1 MVYGRRI
8 LTTAILLTL
17 LVLSSSMMST
27 QSTAKEADIIVDTDG
42 TGDYTT
48 IQKAVNN
55 ANNGSVIKIKRGIY
69 NSVDIGTCS
78 SCSNNAG
85 QQSIKRLGETDDDD
99 FGEPLS
105 VELRAYKDQ
114 FVRIHPA
121 TATAE
126 AGIEIANNGGKE
138 VVIEGIVF
146 QDAEYGVA
154 VKTASD
160 VTLRRNAFMNSLN
173 NDILLLNN
181 KFGNIKDT
189 IEVED
194 KGNFWG
200 TEREEVYFPTDLG
213 ESSRYLEYNKEDG
226 FEPEKILQSKRTET
240 LRVDF
245 ITGDNYNFQNKYK
258 TLGKAVDH
266 AKSDSTIKVEAT
278 EFGKTSEEHYGPVE
292 IAGEGVSENYNLTI
306 VGVAERRAGTIK
318 KLPRLS
324 SLTFSSDGMYTVRNF
339 IIKGEIS
346 SVSSNSVVRAQK
358 NDWGGNPYGRLAVI
372 EESGGI
378 VSAYPFCETRS
389 CDEYVSGE
397 NSPYCMVVNTPRT
410 DNAGCENKDKNKIT
424 VDASGLQSMDA
435 TDRFKSTIEV
445 SGDVSRQTTVS
456 LTIYPSDSLEKKTVT
471 LTPQQNSKEVEIKSY
486 FRSTTLGQQVTPAL
500 RVSTKDYNPTSMAVY
515 QSTKL
520 SSYSDSGSGSDS
532 DLFEEES
539 SSSATESTAESKVR
553 QNIINTTRRNTT
565 TPVSQFNDGDDV
577 TERYESELIPPTSAT
592 TDNPATGN
600 VVTEGVRTFRQ
611 TTTFGGRGSLIKSND
626 ENRYRIGTSHT
637 SIPSADSHV
646 LVIQYTLSPDIDGE
660 SIEAKIVN
668 QQNEVISPQRK
679 DITLKSSV
687 SGSETIVVQLTQRE
701 IDYINNIGNAYVVY
715 DGSINTNKGS
725 SMSLYSQII
734 LSGTSISEDIQRTD
748 EFSNT
753 VFNRNSDLP
762 SEEPDDPAGEQ
773 VQDPPE
779 LENTESRDSTMTIDY
794 FVEGTK
800 SQFNTYDV
808 APKEFSNSAQS
819 ELRMTFT
826 IRNTGDRSITKD
838 VKIVDKWHHPESPQ
852 HYPNRESRVDMN
864 INTETKKN
872 FEVSLGPSETITKTV
887 VMDWSKTKFGYH
899 NLTVKKS
906 NNQEYLELV
915 GANKIEAY
923 VLQPPT
929 FEVSG
934 INDVPQSQLTYSNF
948 DSSVDVVNIGDLGG
962 KRTVKL
968 NFVDWSTTE
977 DIKLSGGN
985 PRIGRTSSVSTISY
999 GSEENANQEQIQ
1011 NQYRLEYAPL
1021 DEAVPVSGTNRNWF
1035 ENSITRVNNFVR
1047 NDELFRPYSPFHT
1060 EPGTYELIASVT
1072 NQNIEVTD
1080 NIELNS
1086 GKREDVELYELQI
1099 TGLQVNTVGDEDKFE
1114 SRPSE
1119 SEVKSYASA
1128 YPYTYRSKKATRGGN
1143 DVRGFGTMY
1152 SIPESG
1158 TGPISRAAR
1167 PMGTGPFTPFTK
1179 LKQHSSNDFP
1189 YAGYNSNVNKK
1200 CNADAGNIPIIP
1212 TSSDSSS
1219 SRLVCNGEGSG
1230 IKYIQS
1236 PRLAEGGAT
1245 EITFGQNSPINGG
1258 NAQTYKDSS
1267 TLYARVGIQ
1276 NPLKDSPAVG
1286 RVEIVSNRPT
1296 NERGK
1301 SVGLGVSGAS
1311 QPKVGNDNFDKEVV
1325 GSAAVRVPAQST
1337 KYVDVPIVIKNDK
1350 GVGGTHILE
1359 VRARHKEDYIGK
1371 SDSAVTKSKIPK
1383 SPITRQHHSQFKVPV
1398 KIETY
1403 GDTILTDF
1411 GPQKEFPEFD
1421 NNNYN
1426 VNEVCTSNLESGQPD
1441 RRKAG
1446 ITDNEEGINPVSGE
1460 ETNSGVHLGF
1470 VESDGNC
1477 IRASETAT
1485 DTSTARFA
1493 SVYENLGGETQTI
1506 DGDGLSQFKLDTAV
1520 DSIHEEQ
1527 SIQSADKR
1535 FSQHDLSTG
1544 INSVTISPQE
1554 SKKLT
1559 LSKRYREPGEYRAL
1573 TRPCRQVSD
1582 KGPQIYD
1589 LQGFA
1594 GVYRNQGSMQAVET
1608 VTAPSESEDSQ
1619 FIQDAFYHGGQGCES
1634 TSVEVYD
1641 TTEPQPDFTIASDE
1655 VFHKREQQASDY
1667 QGNVQKE
1674 KESINIKRGDYIQD
1688 DLGDRTE
1695 YWEGRMLAFTGAS
1708 CSYAGPITYTVN
1720 GQEPCMTVDN
1730 VDITELDWTITNKQT
1745 DESKSPNYDGGCKNV
1760 NRGFRTQSLCVQDT
1774 PTVSSGQR
1782 EEVAHRFYDAGINQ
1796 IELQASDNS
1805 QYTEGSS
1812 NQKTSQ
1818 TSVSIKDDNSI
1829 PTLTPGS
1836 AIDPTQTTKTKTFT
1850 TSGSLEVRN
1859 EQTANKTMSN
1869 TISLYSRPREDT
1881 KGDTYSVDTVE
1892 KTVYGDFTND
1902 APNGFQL
1909 VSEIDQQLQEQK
1921 PNKYLL
1927 YGHDVGVYTL
1937 GNFFVRDNKFVGK
1950 ENGVKNP
1957 TFGEKGSLDRVR
1969 AYLWEGK
1976 TSDKIM
1982 KTKRDSNTLSGY
1994 KNCAKIRKAA
2004 SGTPDDGAY
2013 EIDPDGDDQN
2023 LVSVQCRFT
2032 PDKSWTGY
2040 NSTSVAE
2047 MKSDGQASFTSN
2059 EYAGISTP
2067 ANNGR
2072 NNVLRT
2078 VTPLQQSYEEG
2089 GDADGDVYSTS
2100 VYEDVC
2106 ASKNRY
2112 KDDRLLCLFDN
2123 FEMDIGNHQQ
2133 TESRVIAD
2141 LGLGY
2146 EAESIRL
2153 DGFGNKKDAFGVASR
2168 SASSFDGASLKGSWN
2183 SEFSSTGQG
2192 REYSSTEG
2200 KPAKATVAIGT
2211 PSGGIDFTWNDAGET
2226 ATYSTGGWYTK
2237 PISHQSSMY
2246 INEEIR
2252 EDRNDYPGL
2261 EVAVRGSGE
2270 HLVGTAGDDVC
2281 SQQYDGSQECTV
2293 GIHTTNNMVVNYASS
2308 KSEIKIGEGTS
2319 GERVRIMLAQRPKV
2333 TRTLDGGQ
2341 GSGRTYVKPDFAS
2354 WQKGYLWVSDKDE
2367 DLSSSGSDSS
2377 GDSGSIGSGVRC
2389 CSDKGVTNF
2398 VQSELISERR
2408 LPYYGRDSAL
2418 SSDAI
2423 SARDKYPATSDVGKT
2438 HFANETILP
2447 WNVKDENNFYRNNSL
2462 GGNSNYAF
2470 STYEDINQGEFI
2482 GAGGVERLGRESSS
2496 NLGEVPT
2503 YTATATT
2510 FADKSTGYRIPKGDK
2525 RITQFRYAQTYIVGA
2540 DSKRIEYPS
2549 LPSDKWN
2556 PVNVEID
2563 VSWDDSELSDFGA
2576 SSFGNSDDLLN
2587 DTTLEYGESTA
2598 QSWQGMNNPP
2608 VSKIYNGFFAAE
2620 KTKQITVT
2628 AEKSVE
2634 ATGSEDIDDAE
2645 NGLRAARNMFSYE
2658 YMMDQTRSSWRERS
2672 SLDGSANYVKTDNDG
2687 AGGNDIRLLSSGP
2700 DNDNQKSYITDTDP
2714 GRFLDDDE
2722 DHLVFH
2728 RNGYSGDSD
2737 VLPYG
2742 ADYGGKFEGTDLCFG
2757 MNPQDDE
2764 IGVTE
2769 IKWNGFT
2776 DSGVHAYDKKG
2787 DKKCIEY
2794 KEDGGQRTDTLGVQ
2808 VWDAAQNTVDH
2819 ELDVT
2824 VYHDSYAPEVLNF
2837 DGKASAS
2844 SPARH
2849 NIHGRNGPYYDN
2861 NIGTVYAANPSN
2873 NFAGGSVSFR
2883 STAED
2888 DEAPESSNEYDVGLA
2903 CLDIVKGNRFTG
2915 DEGDMRTCE
2924 KKITDSSG
2932 YSNTQEQEVDIDPSW
2947 NMREIDVDIGD
2958 YSSTRNT
2965 QEFTSH
2971 ATDLHS
2977 NNDNKDVQ
2985 LEVVVDQKNAKEINS
3000 NGNTATTNRGSHSGS
3015 QKQCRTYEIQGPGD
3029 DSHGVGVYSPDTYID
3044 KRVSTDTDVSAT
3056 VNSGARSSAR
3066 SSDSNDIPKKPDILS
3081 YQGVDKANVEVTE
3094 SGWNDGEKT
3103 ICAEVE
3109 GHLAEWRLNREAKN
3123 EDSVRGDSTTVRKQS
3138 GYSITNSGTDG
3149 LVNPPDHQKTWPDQ
3163 TTYSMVLSSS
3173 PSAGTLSNTKTSGGT
3188 SIIKTGENEVP
3199 HTKTITVNNTTKTV
3213 DIGDGV
3219 KTVPVTGP
3227 VSYTLTSTITG
3238 SIQKFG
3244 DSYYVTAS
3252 RSTSCSGGSQYE
3264 SACPGSPN
3272 YPSVSISGTLS
3283 VDYRMAIPK
3292 TTTVQVPPVP
3302 SGYKFDGT
3310 QVVTATNPTRGSSQ
3324 LGDEMEIVS
3333 YQPSAKE
3340 TLDIRTYG
3348 DRKEPRTQD
3357 QEIDSGIGVGSCV
3370 EMEAGIDVK
3379 IEDYHGN
3386 VFTDNWAINE
3396 HYENGENAN
3405 CFASTGLNVD
3415 ERSSAGG
3422 FPGLGRVE

>member
-1 MVYGRRI
+1 
-8 LTTAILLTL
+8 
-17 LVLSSSMMST
+17 
-27 QSTAKEADIIVDTDG
+27 
-42 TGDYTT
+42 
-48 IQKAVNN
+48 
-55 ANNGSVIKIKRGIY
+55 
-69 NSVDIGTCS
+69 
-78 SCSNNAG
+78 
-85 QQSIKRLGETDDDD
+85 
-99 FGEPLS
+99 
-105 VELRAYKDQ
+105 
-114 FVRIHPA
+114 
-121 TATAE
+121 
-126 AGIEIANNGGKE
+126 
-138 VVIEGIVF
+138 
-146 QDAEYGVA
+146 
-154 VKTASD
+154 
-160 VTLRRNAFMNSLN
+160 
-173 NDILLLNN
+173 
-181 KFGNIKDT
+181 
-189 IEVED
+189 
-194 KGNFWG
+194 
-200 TEREEVYFPTDLG
+200 
-213 ESSRYLEYNKEDG
+213 
-226 FEPEKILQSKRTET
+226 
-240 LRVDF
+240 
-245 ITGDNYNFQNKYK
+245 
-258 TLGKAVDH
+258 
-266 AKSDSTIKVEAT
+266 
-278 EFGKTSEEHYGPVE
+278 
-292 IAGEGVSENYNLTI
+292 
-306 VGVAERRAGTIK
+306 
-318 KLPRLS
+318 
-324 SLTFSSDGMYTVRNF
+324 
-339 IIKGEIS
+339 
-346 SVSSNSVVRAQK
+346 
-358 NDWGGNPYGRLAVI
+358 
-372 EESGGI
+372 
-378 VSAYPFCETRS
+378 
-389 CDEYVSGE
+389 
-397 NSPYCMVVNTPRT
+397 
-410 DNAGCENKDKNKIT
+410 
-424 VDASGLQSMDA
+424 
-435 TDRFKSTIEV
+435 
-445 SGDVSRQTTVS
+445 
-456 LTIYPSDSLEKKTVT
+456 
-471 LTPQQNSKEVEIKSY
+471 
-486 FRSTTLGQQVTPAL
+486 
-500 RVSTKDYNPTSMAVY
+500 
-515 QSTKL
+515 
-520 SSYSDSGSGSDS
+520 
-532 DLFEEES
+532 
-539 SSSATESTAESKVR
+539 
-553 QNIINTTRRNTT
+553 
-565 TPVSQFNDGDDV
+565 
-577 TERYESELIPPTSAT
+577 
-592 TDNPATGN
+592 
-600 VVTEGVRTFRQ
+600 
-611 TTTFGGRGSLIKSND
+611 
-626 ENRYRIGTSHT
+626 
-637 SIPSADSHV
+637 
-646 LVIQYTLSPDIDGE
+646 
-660 SIEAKIVN
+660 
-668 QQNEVISPQRK
+668 
-679 DITLKSSV
+679 
-687 SGSETIVVQLTQRE
+687 
-701 IDYINNIGNAYVVY
+701 
-715 DGSINTNKGS
+715 
-725 SMSLYSQII
+725 
-734 LSGTSISEDIQRTD
+734 
-748 EFSNT
+748 
-753 VFNRNSDLP
+753 
-762 SEEPDDPAGEQ
+762 
-773 VQDPPE
+773 
-779 LENTESRDSTMTIDY
+779 
-794 FVEGTK
+794 
-800 SQFNTYDV
+800 
-808 APKEFSNSAQS
+808 
-819 ELRMTFT
+819 
-826 IRNTGDRSITKD
+826 
-838 VKIVDKWHHPESPQ
+838 
-852 HYPNRESRVDMN
+852 
-864 INTETKKN
+864 
-872 FEVSLGPSETITKTV
+872 
-887 VMDWSKTKFGYH
+887 
-899 NLTVKKS
+899 
-906 NNQEYLELV
+906 
-915 GANKIEAY
+915 
-923 VLQPPT
+923 
-929 FEVSG
+929 
-934 INDVPQSQLTYSNF
+934 
-948 DSSVDVVNIGDLGG
+948 
-962 KRTVKL
+962 
-968 NFVDWSTTE
+968 
-977 DIKLSGGN
+977 
-985 PRIGRTSSVSTISY
+985 
-999 GSEENANQEQIQ
+999 
-1011 NQYRLEYAPL
+1011 
-1021 DEAVPVSGTNRNWF
+1021 
-1035 ENSITRVNNFVR
+1035 
-1047 NDELFRPYSPFHT
+1047 
-1060 EPGTYELIASVT
+1060 
-1072 NQNIEVTD
+1072 
-1080 NIELNS
+1080 
-1086 GKREDVELYELQI
+1086 
-1099 TGLQVNTVGDEDKFE
+1099 
-1114 SRPSE
+1114 
-1119 SEVKSYASA
+1119 
-1128 YPYTYRSKKATRGGN
+1128 
-1143 DVRGFGTMY
+1143 
-1152 SIPESG
+1152 
-1158 TGPISRAAR
+1158 
-1167 PMGTGPFTPFTK
+1167 MGTGPFTPFTK

-1200 CNADAGNIPIIP
+1200 CNRKANNIPIIP

-1219 SRLVCNGEGSG
+1219 NRLVCNGEGSG

-1245 EITFGQNSPINGG
+1245 EITFGQNSRINGG

-1311 QPKVGNDNFDKEVV
+1311 QPKVGNDNFDKEIV

-1350 GVGGTHILE
+1350 GVEGTHILE
-1359 VRARHKEDYIGK
+1359 VRARHKEDYIDK
-1371 SDSAVTKSKIPK
+1371 SDSAVGKSEIPK
-1383 SPITRQHHSQFKVPV
+1383 SPITGQHHSQFKVPV

-1403 GDTILTDF
+1403 GDTILTDI

-1493 SVYENLGGETQTI
+1493 SVYENLGAETQTI

-1527 SIQSADKR
+1527 SVQSADKR
-1535 FSQHDLSTG
+1535 FSQHDLSTD

-1554 SKKLT
+1554 TKKLT
-1559 LSKRYREPGEYRAL
+1559 LSKRYREPGDYRVL

-1655 VFHKREQQASDY
+1655 VFHKREQKASNY
-1667 QGNVQKE
+1667 LSNVKKE

-1708 CSYAGPITYTVN
+1708 CSYAGSITYTVN

-1782 EEVAHRFYDAGINQ
+1782 EEVAHRFYDAGVNQ

-1850 TSGSLEVRN
+1850 TSDSLEVRS
-1859 EQTANKTMSN
+1859 EEIANKTMSN
-1869 TISLYSRPREDT
+1869 SISLYSRPREDT
-1881 KGDTYSVDTVE
+1881 KGDAYSVDTVQ
-1892 KTVYGDFTND
+1892 KTVYSDDGGGL
-1902 APNGFQL
+1902 PNGFQL
-1909 VSEIDQQLQEQK
+1909 VAEIDTQLQERK
-1921 PNKYLL
+1921 PSDYLFN
-1927 YGHDVGVYTL
+1927 GHDVGVYTI
-1937 GNFFVRDNKFVGK
+1937 GNFMVRDNTFVGK

-1957 TFGEKGSLDRVR
+1957 TFGERGSLDRVR

-1976 TSDKIM
+1976 TSDKII
-1982 KTKRDSNTLSGY
+1982 KTKRDSDTLSGY
-1994 KNCAKIRKAA
+1994 KNCAEIRKAA

-2023 LVSVQCRFT
+2023 LVSVECRFT

-2047 MKSDGQASFTSN
+2047 MKSDGQASFKSNAFHDYIAPENGLN
-2059 EYAGISTP
+2059 EYAGLSTP
-2067 ANNGR
+2067 ADNGR
-2072 NNVLRT
+2072 DNVLRT
-2078 VTPLQQSYEEG
+2078 VTPVSGKQCAMTDELKFNIDDDSPLVSCYFN
-2089 GDADGDVYSTS
+2089 ADTTVS
-2100 VYEDVC
+2100 V
-2106 ASKNRY
+2106 NQHHR
-2112 KDDRLLCLFDN
+2112 
-2123 FEMDIGNHQQ
+2123 M
-2133 TESRVIAD
+2133 ESRVMAT
-2141 LGLGY
+2141 LNLGY
-2146 EAESIRL
+2146 KPESIRL
-2153 DGFGNKKDAFGVASR
+2153 DGFGNKQDAFGVASR
-2168 SASSFDGASLKGSWN
+2168 FASSFDGASLKDSWN

-2192 REYSSTEG
+2192 SDIEG

-2211 PSGGIDFTWNDAGET
+2211 PSGGIDFTWSNIGET
-2226 ATYSTGGWYTK
+2226 ATYSTGGWYTE
-2237 PISHQSSMY
+2237 PISGRSTMA
-2246 INEEIR
+2246 INGETYDGTRGNTDIR
-2252 EDRNDYPGL
+2252 EVDI
-2261 EVAVRGSGE
+2261 RGSAEYLLGS
-2270 HLVGTAGDDVC
+2270 AGDDVC
-2281 SQQYDGSQECTV
+2281 STSSHDGNQYQDCQV
-2293 GIHTTNNMVVNYASS
+2293 GIHTTNDMVINYASS
-2308 KSEIKIGEGTS
+2308 KTVKQLSESHSSEKF
-2319 GERVRIMLAQRPKV
+2319 RIMLVQRPKV
-2333 TRTLDGGQ
+2333 TSNYQPICCKST
-2341 GSGRTYVKPDFAS
+2341 TVTPDFAS
-2354 WQKGYLWVSDKDE
+2354 WQKGYVWVSDKDE

-2377 GDSGSIGSGVRC
+2377 GSIGDGVRC

-2423 SARDKYPATSDVGKT
+2423 SARDKYPANAEVGQVT
-2438 HFANETILP
+2438 FANETILP
-2447 WNVKDENNFYRNNSL
+2447 WNVKDYNNFYRNNSL

-2470 STYEDINQGEFI
+2470 STYEDFNVEEFS

-2525 RITQFRYAQTYIVGA
+2525 RITQFEYAQTYLVGA

-2556 PVNVEID
+2556 PVNVEVH
-2563 VSWDDSELSDFGA
+2563 VSWDDSSLLANEF

-2587 DTTLEYGESTA
+2587 ETTLEYGESTA

-2608 VSKIYNGFFAAE
+2608 VSKIYNGFLGAQ

-2700 DNDNQKSYITDTDP
+2700 DNDKQKSYITDTDP

-2776 DSGVHAYDKKG
+2776 DSGVHAYDKRG

-3123 EDSVRGDSTTVRKQS
+3123 EDSIRGESTTVSKQS
-3138 GYSITNSGTDG
+3138 GYSITNSGFDG
-3149 LVNPPDHQKTWPDQ
+3149 FTSPPDHQKTWPDQ
-3163 TTYSMVLSSS
+3163 TTYSMVLGSS

-3188 SIIKTGENEVP
+3188 SIIKTGEKEVP

-3238 SIQKFG
+3238 SVQKFG
-3244 DSYYVTAS
+3244 DSYYISAS

-3283 VDYRMAIPK
+3283 VDYTMGIPK

-3302 SGYKFDGT
+3302 SGYNFDGT
-3310 QVVTATNPTRGSSQ
+3310 QVKTATNPTRGSSQ
-3324 LGDEMEIVS
+3324 LGGQVEIVS